1 MAIRTI
7 DRFYPTYTEAVEI
20 VADLIAAGIPA
31 TDVSVIESE
40 MDARLPHEVVTDTAQ
55 SPAITG
61 GTIGAAIGA
70 GIGALDGVGSIAIPF
85 TDPLVATGWVL
96 PCVVF
101 AVIFGIIGAIVG
113 TVTKLGVSNKQAHT
127 LASGLQQ
134 GKHLVLVRVDE
145 AYVPL
150 VESVFARE
158 RPIVR
163 GQVPDPVA
171 SEDVRPVPLTV
182 GEETETAYRE

>member
-1 MAIRTI
+1 MALRTI
-7 DRFYPTYTEAVEI
+7 DRFYPTYTEAVEV

-40 MDARLPHEVVTDTAQ
+40 MDARLPQEVVTDTAQ
-55 SPAITG
+55 SPAVTG

-70 GIGALDGVGSIAIPF
+70 GIGALDGVGSINIPF

-101 AVIFGIIGAIVG
+101 AIIFGIIGAIVG
-113 TVTKLGVSNKQAHT
+113 TITKLGVSNKQAHT
-127 LASGLQQ
+127 LASGLQKGQ
-134 GKHLVLVRVDE
+134 HLVMVRVDE
-145 AYVPL
+145 VQIPL
-150 VESVFARE
+150 VETVFARE
-158 RPIVR
+158 RAIVR

-171 SEDVRPVPLTV
+171 SQDIRPIPRTV
-182 GEETETAYRE
+182 EEETETAYRD